1 MIPVTSI
8 DLLIYLLLKL
18 YPNNEYAL
26 AELGLLEYNLGNLT
40 EAQNKFNQA
49 LEQNSETYTCPYEGL
64 GLVYYKQGNLDLA
77 KENFE
82 KSIEINPDI
91 EYKKFNLLA
100 KIYIEEG
107 RRKDAKILLLKS
119 IENYPYDP
127 EAKLLLEQIS

>member
-1 MIPVTSI
+1 MNINFNSIFKSFIPFSI
-8 DLLIYLLLKL
+8 ILLLVYFVTTTMYL
-18 YPNNEYAL
+18 YLPKINILEIGDNNYA
-26 AELGLLEYNLGNLT
+26 
-40 EAQNKFNQA
+40 
-49 LEQNSETYTCPYEGL
+49 
-64 GLVYYKQGNLDLA
+64 
-77 KENFE
+77 
-82 KSIEINPDI
+82 I